1 MAIYDQLKETSASE
15 IRKLFDMAQGMDDL
29 ISLGIGEPDFDTPQ
43 LIKDAAKKAIDD
55 GYTHYSPNIGRE
67 DLREEI
73 VKKMKD
79 RNDVDADLD
88 NVMVTVGANQA
99 FLMSLSTFIQDG
111 DEVLIPSPGFVSYGP
126 SVKFAGAKPVEYPLR
141 DENNFRPTIEDLKD
155 KTTEK
160 TKAIILN
167 SPNNPTGTILKKKD
181 LEEIADYLVENDI
194 IALTD
199 EIYEDIIYEEE
210 HVSLASLNGI
220 SDRVITING
229 FSKNFAMTGWRLGYV
244 VAPKETINLMVR
256 FQMYNTTCPPN
267 FPQKAV
273 AEVMN
278 TSEIRK
284 DVNNMVNSYKKR
296 RDLIKERINEIPKI
310 ELKKPEGA
318 FYAFPNIE
326 KTNMSSKEISKGL
339 IEEAQVAVVPGSAFG
354 TYGEG
359 NIRMSYATDYESI
372 KEAMDRM
379 EKYFKSL

>member
-15 IRKLFDMAQGMDDL
+15 IRKLFDMAQGMEGL

-43 LIKDAAKKAIDD
+43 LIKDKAKKAIDD

-73 VKKMKD
+73 VKKMKKQ
-79 RNDVDADLD
+79 NNVDVGLD

-99 FLMSLSTFIQDG
+99 FLMSLSTFVQDG

-126 SVKFAGAKPVEYPLR
+126 SVKFAGAKPVEYPLKY
-141 DENNFRPTIEDLKD
+141 ENNFRPTVEDLEER
-155 KTTEK
+155 TNEY

-194 IALTD
+194 VAITD
-199 EIYEDIIYEEE
+199 EIYEDIIYEDE

-220 SDRVITING
+220 SDRVITVNG

-244 VAPKETINLMVR
+244 VAPEETIDLMVR
-256 FQMYNTTCPPN
+256 FQMFTTTCPPN
-267 FPQKAV
+267 FTQKAV
-273 AEVMN
+273 ADVMN
-278 TSEIRK
+278 TPEIRK
-284 DVNNMVNSYKKR
+284 DVNDMVSSYKKR
-296 RDLIKERINEIPKI
+296 RDLIKDRIDEMPKI

-326 KTNMSSKEISKGL
+326 KTNMKSKQLSEKL
-339 IEEAQVAVVPGSAFG
+339 IEEAKVAVVPGSAFG
-354 TYGEG
+354 EYGEG
-359 NIRMSYATDYESI
+359 NLRMSYATDYESI
-372 KEAMDRM
+372 EKALDRIENYLKE
-379 EKYFKSL
+379 L